1 MIQIKISHSDEELAR
16 QANITQF
23 ETKPTSDSIQKGKYF
38 ISHSFLIL
46 SLIFLFFC
54 FMVQIVG
61 NVMVHLIPLHRLSL
75 RRDSIEVNILKR

>member
-1 MIQIKISHSDEELAR
+1 MIQIKISYSDEELAR

-38 ISHSFLIL
+38 FSHSFLIL
-46 SLIFLFFC
+46 SLIFVFC
-54 FMVQIVG
+54 FMVQIPVG
-61 NVMVHLIPLHRLSL
+61 DVMVHLIPLHRLSL